1 MEPILVPGPPKEAF
15 NKHRHV
21 SDLVRKQVEH
31 FKHVEQKLPEEVRA
45 TLPQHQIDTE
55 DEAARYISAMTS
67 YLLSRPRPKQAA
79 KKTVAIKPPA
89 PIRPG
94 RPLTLAAAAAAP
106 ARKKSP
112 AKKKSAAKKETPA
125 ARKSLSTR
133 AKVKPKAKEAKPKAK
148 KSSAKRKK

>member
-15 NKHRHV
+15 NKHRPI
-21 SDLVRKQVEH
+21 SDLVRKQVDH
-31 FKHVEQKLPEEVRA
+31 FKHIEERLSPDLRA
-45 TLPQHQIDTE
+45 TLPQHQIVSE

-67 YLLSRPRPKQAA
+67 YLLSRPRPKPAA
-79 KKTVAIKPPA
+79 KKPVAIKPPA

-94 RPLTLAAAAAAP
+94 RPLTLAAAAAP

-112 AKKKSAAKKETPA
+112 AKKKSAPKKETPA

-133 AKVKPKAKEAKPKAK
+133 TKVKPKAKKSKPKAH
-148 KSSAKRKK
+148 KSSAKRTK